1 MGLRVAGEKEWKK
14 TVPTF
19 TLQFKPEVFA
29 IPDAAVTQA
38 DHLPWVGVAVATGN
52 IEVTETQSVPSRGLS
67 VIREEPTAH
76 KWL

>member
-1 MGLRVAGEKEWKK
+1 MEEDRPNFHL
-14 TVPTF
+14 TVQTRGM
-19 TLQFKPEVFA
+19 FA

-52 IEVTETQSVPSRGLS
+52 IEVTETRSVPSRGLS